1 LITCYHQLLAL
12 PRCTPVHYASDMP
25 SPPLPVWKNAIAHVD
40 ADCFYASCE
49 LVRRPELRGKPL
61 CVLSSQDA
69 CIVAKTYDAKAAGI
83 KTGMPVWEAK
93 KLMPHASYL
102 SADFRF
108 YGLLSEKMFS
118 ILSRFSPDIEVY
130 SIDEGFLDLNGT
142 QALWKKDYQG
152 IAHDIRR
159 TVHREVGITVS
170 VGISVTRILA
180 KMASEYNK
188 PNGVAIVPQHMIKMF
203 LERSELSDICGI
215 GRNRLATLNKFNIQT
230 PVDFVNTDVSIIKR
244 LLGKS
249 GTDLWHELQ
258 GISIMGLETHPQLP
272 KSISR
277 TASMGEVTSDR
288 QTIAAH
294 LTRHAFRLATELV
307 LKKYLTKRITVFL
320 KQKDFNAVSAK
331 ADFSYPTNNYFQLS
345 RAVRNMLN
353 DLYQTGELYRACGIT
368 AQQITRS
375 EDAVPDLF
383 GKVKRDE
390 KQADLFLTVDRI
402 NKRYGAGA
410 VKMAGAFD
418 KTGLGGRVRF
428 MYPLLVAR

>member
-1 LITCYHQLLAL
+1 MMSNW
-12 PRCTPVHYASDMP
+12 P
-25 SPPLPVWKNAIAHVD
+25 NAIAHVD

-93 KLMPHASYL
+93 KLMPHATYL
-102 SADFRF
+102 PADFRF
-108 YGLLSEKMFS
+108 YGMLSEKMFS
-118 ILSRFSPDIEVY
+118 ILRRFSPDIEVY
-130 SIDEGFLDLNGT
+130 SIDEGFLDLNGMRL
-142 QALWKKDYQG
+142 LWRKDFRG

-159 TVHREVGITVS
+159 TVHHEVGITVS
-170 VGISVTRILA
+170 VGVSVTRILA

-188 PNGVAIVPQHMIKMF
+188 PNGVTVVAGRMINQF
-203 LERSELSDICGI
+203 LERVQLSDVCGL
-215 GRNRLATLNKFNIQT
+215 GRNRMALLKKFNINS
-230 PVDFVNTDVSIIKR
+230 PVDFVNTDIHIIQR
-244 LLGKS
+244 LLGKA
-249 GTDLWHELQ
+249 GTDLWHELRGQ
-258 GISIMGLETHPQLP
+258 SVMGLELNPQLP

-294 LTRHAFRLATELV
+294 LTRHAFRLATEMV

-331 ADFSYPTNNYFQLS
+331 TDFEFPTNNYFQLS
-345 RAVRNMLN
+345 HAVRNMLD

-368 AQQITRS
+368 ASNITRT

-383 GKVKRDE
+383 GVVKRDE

-410 VKMAGAFD
+410 VRMAGAFD
-418 KTGLGGRVRF
+418 KPKLGRKVRF
-428 MYPLLVAR
+428 HYPLISAN

>member
-1 LITCYHQLLAL
+1 MMSNW
-12 PRCTPVHYASDMP
+12 P
-25 SPPLPVWKNAIAHVD
+25 NAIAHVD

-61 CVLSSQDA
+61 CILSSQDA

-93 KLMPHASYL
+93 KLMPHATYL
-102 SADFRF
+102 PADFRF

-118 ILSRFSPDIEVY
+118 ILRRFSPDVEVY
-130 SIDEGFLDLNGT
+130 SIDEGFLDLNGMRT
-142 QALWKKDYQG
+142 LWRKDYKG

-159 TVHREVGITVS
+159 SVQQEVGITVS
-170 VGISVTRILA
+170 VGVSVTRTLA

-188 PNGVAIVPQHMIKMF
+188 PNGVTVVAGRMINQF
-203 LERSELSDICGI
+203 LERVQLSDVCGL
-215 GRNRLATLNKFNIQT
+215 GRNRLALLQKFNINT
-230 PVDFVNTDVSIIKR
+230 PMDFVNTDIHIIKR
-244 LLGKS
+244 LLGKA

-258 GISIMGLETHPQLP
+258 GTSVMGLETHPQLP
-272 KSISR
+272 KSIAR
-277 TASMGEVTSDR
+277 TASMGVVTSDR

-294 LTRHAFRLATELV
+294 LTRHAFRLATEMV
-307 LKKYLTKRITVFL
+307 LKKYITKRITVFL
-320 KQKDFNAVSAK
+320 KQKDFNSVSTK
-331 ADFSYPTNNYFQLS
+331 TDFSYPTNNYFQLS
-345 RAVRNMLN
+345 HAVRNMLD

-368 AQQITRS
+368 ASNITRA

-383 GKVKRDE
+383 GVVKRDE

-402 NKRYGAGA
+402 NRRYGAGA

-418 KTGLGGRVRF
+418 MPVLGRRVRF
-428 MYPLLVAR
+428 QYPLVVAR

>member
-1 LITCYHQLLAL
+1 MMSNW
-12 PRCTPVHYASDMP
+12 P
-25 SPPLPVWKNAIAHVD
+25 NAIAHVD